1 MPLPT
6 ATSTSSN
13 SSEFQVSA
21 LSNTILLGSASSA
34 ELTPV
39 EEPDKDSNL
48 VRSPKRQG
56 STVEHHKATAKLSR
70 SLSAFSTSPIL
81 VEEASQS
88 SPGNKENHKPAGGAD
103 PDNSVKYRHSSSLSR
118 RPGRRCCSEI
128 TSSSTSALLAQ
139 FVAQRVHE
147 KPQEANLPSV
157 RALNIHSPLPKS
169 RNEQTIPI
177 MSIHKETGVL
187 EGNMLKSLSFTY
199 CMKKG

>member
-1 MPLPT
+1 M
-6 ATSTSSN
+6 
-13 SSEFQVSA
+13 SA
-21 LSNTILLGSASSA
+21 LSNTILLGSASSV

-39 EEPDKDSNL
+39 EEPDQESNL

-70 SLSAFSTSPIL
+70 SLSAFSTTPIL
-81 VEEASQS
+81 VGEASPLL
-88 SPGNKENHKPAGGAD
+88 PGNKENHKPSAEAD
-103 PDNSVKYRHSSSLSR
+103 PHSLSDNSVKYRHSSLSQ

-128 TSSSTSALLAQ
+128 TSSSTAALLAQ
-139 FVAQRVHE
+139 FVAQRVKE
-147 KPQEANLPSV
+147 KPQEVNLSSV

-187 EGNMLKSLSFTY
+187 EGNILKHYHFFQDDLLLSFV
-199 CMKKG
+199 CNKMKVIEI